1 MADQRNVFIFE
12 NDSLLIRNV
21 SLVHAGR
28 YFCQAT
34 NKLSLISRSSKK
46 AHVQI
51 YGNMNLYFPSF
62 LKV

>member
-1 MADQRNVFIFE
+1 MPDQRNVFTFQ
-12 NDSLLIRNV
+12 NGSLLINNV
-21 SLVHAGR
+21 SLDHAGR

-51 YGNMNLYFPSF
+51 YGNMNICLPSF
-62 LKV
+62 SKA